1 VLAAWVAY
9 LLCFR
14 LTRVRAAALVGG
26 FVFGFSSYEMAQD
39 TAALNLCFT
48 VCVPALLL
56 LVLAR
61 LDDAIGRGWAV
72 WLAAIL
78 LILQFLISIEIF
90 AMIFIFGGIAWG
102 FALLLLPQ
110 RRAALRRLVVDG
122 LVAAPFVALVL
133 APFLISMLRHFNA
146 INHPVFW
153 PYYFDADLVNL
164 AVPTPLN
171 AFGCLFTGISKHFNI
186 GTQEQDAY
194 IGLPLLVMVWMFAR
208 ESDRQPRGH
217 FLVLLWLVFLLLSF
231 GPRLWVA
238 GHYSPIV
245 LPWMLVVNLP
255 LLGAALPGRFALFV
269 SLMSA
274 VIAAY
279 WIAAPGAPR
288 WRLALGVLACVS
300 LAPSLHPWR
309 AMPTSAFFAPGRVQA
324 VLGPNPRILILPF
337 AINGPSSFWQQENQ
351 FGFTQT
357 GGYLGFPPAAMQKYK
372 AVGELFGNYEK
383 PGFAG
388 DFALF
393 CTQTATQYVVAGPG
407 VSAPLQQTLRGLN
420 WRHFQ
425 VDDVTVY
432 AVPGSVRG

>member
-1 VLAAWVAY
+1 
-9 LLCFR
+9 
-14 LTRVRAAALVGG
+14 
-26 FVFGFSSYEMAQD
+26 
-39 TAALNLCFT
+39 
-48 VCVPALLL
+48 
-56 LVLAR
+56 
-61 LDDAIGRGWAV
+61 
-72 WLAAIL
+72 
-78 LILQFLISIEIF
+78 
-90 AMIFIFGGIAWG
+90 
-102 FALLLLPQ
+102 
-110 RRAALRRLVVDG
+110 
-122 LVAAPFVALVL
+122 
-133 APFLISMLRHFNA
+133 
-146 INHPVFW
+146 
-153 PYYFDADLVNL
+153 
-164 AVPTPLN
+164 
-171 AFGCLFTGISKHFNI
+171 
-186 GTQEQDAY
+186 
-194 IGLPLLVMVWMFAR
+194 
-208 ESDRQPRGH
+208 
-217 FLVLLWLVFLLLSF
+217 VFLLLSF

-269 SLMSA
+269 SLVSA

-351 FGFTQT
+351 FGFSQT

-383 PGFAG
+383 PGFAS